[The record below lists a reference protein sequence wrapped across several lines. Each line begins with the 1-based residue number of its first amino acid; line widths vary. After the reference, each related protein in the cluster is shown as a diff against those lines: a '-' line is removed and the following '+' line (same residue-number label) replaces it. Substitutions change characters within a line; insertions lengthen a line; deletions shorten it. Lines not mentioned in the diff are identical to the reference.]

1 MRFITSAAATVLF
14 TLLHASPAFGAAN
27 GAGGESRELA
37 KAKSHYILVKPK
49 GFDAAKTYDLVIALH
64 GMGDTAE
71 NYTRIFWQF
80 MNGRECLLAVP
91 EGSEKVGPGYAWNTD
106 DLNKVVE
113 MMEDVSKVAKFDAKR
128 VLLAGHS
135 AGSLVGWYMVVKRPD
150 LFAFYGQT
158 AQGVAPAVNWLFKEA
173 ELAKIADKIPVY
185 FGLGTKDPN
194 QPNFEPSKKLL
205 EKLKF
210 NFKCEAPEIGHTI
223 TPDEVK
229 NMFAHFD
236 ATVKKDVAQKK

>member
-1 MRFITSAAATVLF
+1 MN
-14 TLLHASPAFGAAN
+14 HA
-27 GAGGESRELA
+27 
-37 KAKSHYILVKPK
+37 
-49 GFDAAKTYDLVIALH
+49 VIAVH
-64 GMGDTAE
+64 GMGDTA
-71 NYTRIFWQF
+71 
-80 MNGRECLLAVP
+80 
-91 EGSEKVGPGYAWNTD
+91 GPGFSWNTD

-113 MMEDVSKVAKFDAKR
+113 LLEDVAKVAKYDAKR

-173 ELAKIADKIPVY
+173 KIAEKIPVY

-229 NMFAHFD
+229 NMLAHFD
-236 ATVKKDVAQKK
+236 ATVKKDAAQKK